1 MTEKYTLKQIRNIKG
16 LTQRQLAE
24 AVGIT
29 ERTINSYENNV
40 KALQNADYIVVY
52 NIAKALDV
60 NTTDIFLGTDSEKP
74 KIGV

>member
-29 ERTINSYENNV
+29 ERTINTYENNV

-52 NIAKALDV
+52 KIAKALDV

>member
-29 ERTINSYENNV
+29 ERTIHTYENNV

-60 NTTDIFLGTDSEKP
+60 STTDIFLGTDSEKP

>member
-16 LTQRQLAE
+16 LTQRQLAK

-29 ERTINSYENNV
+29 ERTINTYENNV

-60 NTTDIFLGTDSEKP
+60 KTTDIFLGTDSEKP